1 MAKTRVVVVDDS
13 ALVRGLLA
21 EIINREMGKPVD
33 QSLTALDFST
43 KRGAC
48 FIRYVLRSAIAQ
60 AEQASV
66 DPGRLFVSESRVDE
80 GPTLKRFQEKDR
92 GRSHPI
98 HKRTC
103 HLHVS
108 VDAR

>member
-1 MAKTRVVVVDDS
+1 MLPQRVFDAPTPTEHD
-13 ALVRGLLA
+13 ARKQLL
-21 EIINREMGKPVD
+21 I
-33 QSLTALDFST
+33 
-43 KRGAC
+43 
-48 FIRYVLRSAIAQ
+48 RSAIAQ

>member
-1 MAKTRVVVVDDS
+1 MAYQSCHRFARIAPRKAR
-13 ALVRGLLA
+13 LVADMIR
-21 EIINREMGKPVD
+21 GKPVD
-33 QSLTALDFST
+33 QALTALDFST

-66 DPGRLFVSESRVDE
+66 DPGRLYVSESRVDE

-98 HKRTC
+98 HKCTC
-103 HLHVS
+103 TFMCQWTPA
-108 VDAR
+108 DR

>member
-1 MAKTRVVVVDDS
+1 
-13 ALVRGLLA
+13 
-21 EIINREMGKPVD
+21 
-33 QSLTALDFST
+33 
-43 KRGAC
+43 
-48 FIRYVLRSAIAQ
+48 
-60 AEQASV
+60 
-66 DPGRLFVSESRVDE
+66 VDE

>member
-1 MAKTRVVVVDDS
+1 MAYQSCHRFARIAPRKAR
-13 ALVRGLLA
+13 LVADMIR
-21 EIINREMGKPVD
+21 GKPVD
-33 QSLTALDFST
+33 QALTALDFST

-66 DPGRLFVSESRVDE
+66 DPGRLYVSESRVDE

-98 HKRTC
+98 HKLTC

>member
-1 MAKTRVVVVDDS
+1 MAYQSCHRFARIAPRKER
-13 ALVRGLLA
+13 LVADMIR
-21 EIINREMGKPVD
+21 GKPVD
-33 QSLTALDFST
+33 QALTALDFST